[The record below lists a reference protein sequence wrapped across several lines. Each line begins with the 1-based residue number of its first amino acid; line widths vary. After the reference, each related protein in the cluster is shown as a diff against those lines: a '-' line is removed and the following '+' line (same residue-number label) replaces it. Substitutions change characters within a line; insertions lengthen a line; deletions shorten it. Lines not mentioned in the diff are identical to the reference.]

1 MHYMHRNIERVIMR
15 SFEDILNEAIEKH
28 GSLEAVEANLPSC
41 KSTAELMEVD
51 DSRWLSQ
58 LAKEV
63 FVVQFS
69 RKVLLNKWDAFERAF
84 DGFEPGR
91 VALYSDEDLDRL
103 ISDASIVRN
112 GVKIRATLDN
122 AVFIA
127 DLAHKHGSAAKFFAE
142 WPVDDI
148 VSLWLLMKERGS
160 RLGGATGP
168 RALRNMGKDTFILTP
183 DVEKVLIEEGVIDRP
198 AKTAKALAK
207 VQQAFNQWHEESG
220 RPLCEI
226 SRILAYSVG

>member
-1 MHYMHRNIERVIMR
+1 MR
-15 SFEDILNEAIEKH
+15 SFEDVLSEAIEKH
-28 GSLEAVEANLPSC
+28 GSPEAVEASLPSC
-41 KSTAELMEVD
+41 KSTKELLAVD
-51 DSRWLSQ
+51 DARWLSQ

-69 RKVLLNKWDAFERAF
+69 RKVLLQKWDAFERAF

-91 VALYSDEDLDRL
+91 VALYSDEDFDRL

-112 GVKIRATLDN
+112 GIKIRATLDN
-122 AVFIA
+122 AVFIT
-127 DLAHKHGSAAKFFAE
+127 DLANEHGSAAKFFAE

-148 VSLWLLMKERGS
+148 VSLWLLMKERGA

-168 RALRNMGKDTFILTP
+168 RALRNMGKDTFVLTP
-183 DVEKVLIEEGVIDRP
+183 DVETALIRDGIIDKP

-207 VQQAFNQWHEESG
+207 VQDAFNQWHEESG

-226 SRILAYSVG
+226 SRIIAYSVG